1 MVNQND
7 YMSRVRAN
15 NPDLM
20 KYWPGAKSK
29 EIKPEQI
36 QQVHVTDVTKMN
48 DIDLAFEYREC
59 KESGQCGARFNELE
73 QETSKR
79 VMAKGPPKEGPVATS
94 IKRGC
99 IPCSTG
105 HLTTCAGS
113 LNEAVRFARTEG
125 IASDQV
131 LDDTN
136 ACLTELNAM
145 ERIDMSP
152 ERIAELPP
160 WEKELALEVLA
171 LSKETRYG
179 LEGMSTPEDLEKVTV
194 NLQPRQREILKKWFR
209 YKLGS
214 MSPQDQRKL
223 VEEALAKVKKEEGE
237 HA

>member
-1 MVNQND
+1 MTDQND
-7 YMSRVRAN
+7 YMSRIRAN

-20 KYWPGAKSK
+20 KYWPGAKSQK
-29 EIKPEQI
+29 TPDADAKPEPAKE
-36 QQVHVTDVTKMN
+36 VKKMSDVE
-48 DIDLAFEYREC
+48 LAFEYREC

-73 QETSKR
+73 RETADR
-79 VMAKGPPKEGPVATS
+79 EIAKGSPGQEPVATS

-105 HLTTCAGS
+105 HLTTCAGL
-113 LNEAVRFARTEG
+113 LNEAMRFARTEG
-125 IASDQV
+125 VGSDQV

-152 ERIAELPP
+152 ERIAQLPP

-179 LEGMSTPEDLEKVTV
+179 LESMRTPEDLEKVTV
-194 NLQPRQREILKKWFR
+194 NLQPKQREILKKWFR
-209 YKLGS
+209 HKLGS
-214 MSPQDQRKL
+214 MTPQDQRNL
-223 VEEALAKVKKEEGE
+223 VEEALAKVKNEEGKN
-237 HA
+237 A